1 MTKAKAPAKK
11 RTAKKIAEAPVVT
24 PVETAPEYEVGVW
37 VPEPDPVVEAPKPP
51 RIPHP
56 DEGPVMPKYVPT
68 YSPYG
73 GDGLY
78 AADHRLDKDLFVM
91 IRGERYEHVSETEDG
106 RWVYRKS

>member
-1 MTKAKAPAKK
+1 MAKAKTATVKK
-11 RTAKKIAEAPVVT
+11 RTAKKIAEPPVV
-24 PVETAPEYEVGVW
+24 VKESAPI
-37 VPEPDPVVEAPKPP
+37 VPAVIEDVAVPVVEAPKPP

-68 YSPYG
+68 YSPHG

-78 AADHRLDKDLFVM
+78 AADHRLDKDLFIM